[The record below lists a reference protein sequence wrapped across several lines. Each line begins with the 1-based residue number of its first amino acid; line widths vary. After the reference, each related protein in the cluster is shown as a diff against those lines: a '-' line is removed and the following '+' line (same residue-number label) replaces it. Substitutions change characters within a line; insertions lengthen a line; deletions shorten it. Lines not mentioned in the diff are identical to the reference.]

1 MGCLCFAF
9 PGQCLFITKTVKKS
23 YPQGRPSWR
32 LSTYLSYLY
41 HYHDKMP
48 DEKQLSG
55 RMVPLAFGVRAQ
67 SITAEE
73 VRWQEHE
80 VTGPSASAVRSWCP
94 PYGFHSIWTPVHG
107 MMLSTLMLF
116 LLHGISLE
124 MPSQTHPD
132 VCLLCDSKS
141 TQGDKEGGHYKL
153 LAQVSPASSW
163 LTSVQCCVHS
173 SWSL

>member
-1 MGCLCFAF
+1 MFSAL
-9 PGQCLFITKTVKKS
+9 LFLAS
-23 YPQGRPSWR
+23 AYS
-32 LSTYLSYLY
+32 LL
-41 HYHDKMP
+41 
-48 DEKQLSG
+48 KQLRNLILREGHHGGSPPILVICITTMTKCLMKSSLG
-55 RMVPLAFGVRAQ
+55 GEWSPLAFGVRAQ

-124 MPSQTHPD
+124 IPSQTHPD

-141 TQGDKEGGHYKL
+141 TQGDKEGGHYKS
-153 LAQVSPASSW
+153 LAQVPPASSW